1 MAFELHPQLAAD
13 SYAMGNMPQCEIR
26 LARDSRFLWLLAV
39 PRYENCREW
48 HALPS
53 TVAGEVFQEVATL
66 ATWAEAYSGADKMNI
81 AALGNQVPQLHIHI
95 VARHIGDAAW
105 PNPVWGSGPMQ
116 AYTEDQWMEIR
127 AALKSALALAD

>member
-13 SYAMGNMPQCEIR
+13 SYAMGNMAHCAIQ
-26 LARDSRFLWLLAV
+26 LVRDSRFLWLLAV

-48 HALPS
+48 HALPPK
-53 TVAGEVFQEVATL
+53 VAGEVFQEVVAL

-95 VARHIGDAAW
+95 VSRHVGDAAW
-105 PNPVWGSGPMQ
+105 PNPIWGSGSMQ
-116 AYTEDQWMEIR
+116 PYAEDQRMEIS